1 MISISYLTTV
11 VIITGAWIA
20 SRLAVALKNKKVDLK
35 REVQLLLVYVCIN
48 VVARFTLFRF
58 GNVNNPLVFSVANLL
73 PPRVNLIPFVNL
85 FDYPTVGEAL
95 LNVLGNTLMFVPLGI
110 VFPIVYK
117 RLDSYKMAAL
127 TGFCC
132 SLCIELVQLFL
143 DRVSDVDD
151 LILNTLGYV
160 IGYLVYRFFA
170 SRKKVN

>member
-1 MISISYLTTV
+1 MIRISYWATV
-11 VIITGAWIA
+11 AIISGAWLA
-20 SRLAVALKNKKVDLK
+20 ARLAVALKNKKVDLK
-35 REVQLLLVYVCIN
+35 REAQLLLVYLCIN

-58 GNVNNPLVFSVANLL
+58 GNVSNPLVFSLANLL

-95 LNVLGNTLMFVPLGI
+95 LNVLGNAIMFVPLGI
-110 VFPIVYK
+110 VFPFVYK
-117 RLDSYKMAAL
+117 GLDTWKMAVL

-160 IGYLVYRFFA
+160 IGYLIYRLFT